1 MDFQTL
7 YRKKTSYVNKGLT
20 FLLNQ
25 RKSHP
30 LVLEAMKYSLQAGGK
45 RLRPILF
52 ISAYELAS
60 NDNSREG
67 CTQSELDAI
76 IPMACALE
84 MIHTYSLIHD
94 DLPAMDNDDYRRG
107 KLTNHRVYGE
117 AIAILAGDGLLNLA
131 YEVMLEHLPSSQ
143 ERLSGYLK
151 AMAVIA
157 SSAGI
162 SGMISGQ
169 SADIQS
175 QEGENDESVLNYIHS
190 HKTEALITG
199 ALKAGAL
206 VNGGDTRVL
215 DALSGYG
222 KAFGL
227 AFQIT
232 DDILD
237 LKGDLVQLGK
247 APGSDVKKGKL
258 TYPAKYG
265 LEKSRKMA
273 SQYIEEAVSFLQP
286 FGKKS
291 EFLITLAVSM
301 LSRNH

>member
-1 MDFQTL
+1 
-7 YRKKTSYVNKGLT
+7 
-20 FLLNQ
+20 
-25 RKSHP
+25 
-30 LVLEAMKYSLQAGGK
+30 MKYSLHAGGK

-273 SQYIEEAVSFLQP
+273 SQYIEEAVSCNPSAKVRILDNTCRLNVVETTEEDIFD
-286 FGKKS
+286 F
-291 EFLITLAVSM
+291 F
-301 LSRNH
+301 